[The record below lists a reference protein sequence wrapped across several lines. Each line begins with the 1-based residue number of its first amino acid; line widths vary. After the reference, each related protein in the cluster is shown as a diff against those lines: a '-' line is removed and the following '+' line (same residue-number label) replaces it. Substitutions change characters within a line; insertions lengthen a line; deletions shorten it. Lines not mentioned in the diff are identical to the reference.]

1 MFGSTISPSPNV
13 RVLCPVLPSSNDLY
27 FLAPIVQS
35 HSEPHRIEPTT
46 STTSKLAK
54 MSSSETKTA
63 MTLQVSGLSF
73 PQQPHSKDGYM
84 PLSSQQTPQTSARTR
99 RATATLL
106 LLIFITFVFVYSLVM
121 VERSMRRNGCT
132 AGSTRF
138 RFRLPCE
145 TGRHYPLSTAPDWQ
159 TIYD

>member
-1 MFGSTISPSPNV
+1 
-13 RVLCPVLPSSNDLY
+13 
-27 FLAPIVQS
+27 
-35 HSEPHRIEPTT
+35 
-46 STTSKLAK
+46 

-63 MTLQVSGLSF
+63 MTFQVSEVSF
-73 PQQPHSKDGYM
+73 PQQPHSKDGYI
-84 PLSSQQTPQTSARTR
+84 PIISQQTPQTSARTR

-106 LLIFITFVFVYSLVM
+106 LFIFITFVFVYSLVM

-145 TGRHYPLSTAPDWQ
+145 TGRHYPLTTAPDWQ